1 MIGFLL
7 TFCLYVTIVFLTIIP
22 LFGISYTSSE
32 ESPIYLIA
40 VIGSNLFSI
49 GYIFWQELRNH
60 KQGRG
65 PVWPYFIPVAILFVY
80 ASEMAFGDMG
90 ETANKMVTAFCA
102 SAASAIWIG
111 VYCYR
116 FDKFHLLAK
125 NLEVLALISTAGL
138 IVSLPQMYSE
148 GEYSTIGGGGGHQ
161 TISYVAA
168 ICCSIFLIGANLKKS
183 ESRFR
188 YKIFSNEI
196 YKKIALLLA
205 VVNIVICIVGGGRGG
220 AVLLIVN
227 VIATFFY
234 LLRTSFWKT
243 SAVAVLGCLL
253 FYAVSSNISVWG
265 IDRMFATGFERAFS
279 FIASSG
285 IDMSET
291 SDRNIVYAVAV
302 QLIEVAP
309 FFGYGVF
316 HQYDLCQQYMSQP
329 YSHNLFYEL
338 LLQGGILY
346 LIFWLVICWKTMLRI
361 HRLILR
367 GSYYNYLIPI
377 ASYPF
382 IMLMFSGTYL
392 VSSVFW
398 FSVVFAYGA
407 YGKRA
412 DKHTANMLR
421 KD

>member
-49 GYIFWQELRNH
+49 GYIFWQELWNH
-60 KQGRG
+60 KQGKG

-90 ETANKMVTAFCA
+90 ETANKM
-102 SAASAIWIG
+102 AIGFLINAVSGMWIG
-111 VYCYR
+111 IYCYR
-116 FDKFHLLAK
+116 FAKFHLIVK
-125 NLEVLALISTAGL
+125 NLELLALMSTAGL

-220 AVLLIVN
+220 AMLLIVN
-227 VIATFFY
+227 VVATFFY
-234 LLRTSFWKT
+234 LLRRSFWKT

-253 FYAVSSNISVWG
+253 FYALSSNISVWG

-279 FIASSG
+279 FITSSG

-291 SDRNIVYAVAV
+291 SDRDIVYATAV
-302 QLIEVAP
+302 QLIEAAP

-316 HQYDLCQQYMSQP
+316 HQYDLCQLYMSQP

-346 LIFWLVICWKTMLRI
+346 LIFWLVICWKTLHRI
-361 HRLILR
+361 HRLILK
-367 GSYYNYLIPI
+367 GSYYSYLIPI
-377 ASYPF
+377 ATYPF

-392 VSSVFW
+392 NTSLFW
-398 FSVVFAYGA
+398 FSLVFVYGIVKIEQTMNKK
-407 YGKRA
+407 Y
-412 DKHTANMLR
+412 
-421 KD
+421 